1 MNVNL
6 EKFLSRKFLAALA
19 GVAVVVLSATGVIDP
34 ARETE
39 VAAAISAGLYIVVEG
54 MIDLL
59 RKE

>member
-1 MNVNL
+1 MNIDL

-19 GVAVVVLSATGVIDP
+19 GVVVVVLSATGTIDP

-54 MIDLL
+54 LIDLF
-59 RKE
+59 RKD